1 MAGLLEMEEK
11 VPNFALVDVD
21 GREYDLYSDLGKAP
35 RVIVFRR
42 GGW

>member
-1 MAGLLEMEEK
+1 MANLLEMEEK
-11 VPNFALVDVD
+11 VPDFALADVD
-21 GREYDLYSDLGKAP
+21 GRDYNLYSDLGKAP